1 MRGQSMSYTDNERLF
16 PVPTKGENS
25 RLHLEQFCLLP
36 CPFMQLHQVKV
47 QARGGQLPG
56 YLRQVIVEDTAR
68 FCKTTSDSAS
78 KKLQQPKRI

>member
-1 MRGQSMSYTDNERLF
+1 MSYTDNERLF

-25 RLHLEQFCLLP
+25 RLHFEQFCLLP

-56 YLRQVIVEDTAR
+56 YLRAR